1 MAKPSAAASN
11 SAAGKRWHL
20 ASDTVGAD
28 SIDSYKEGAT
38 ALRTL
43 DALGTANVQRLFYHG
58 KLIMV
63 PAGTLVQAASSKPP
77 SEPSGSFS
85 PIVVH
90 VLNGPHS
97 GKTLWL
103 YPESAA
109 KMGFLP
115 KHHKH

>member
-1 MAKPSAAASN
+1 MSGKP
-11 SAAGKRWHL
+11 GKRWRL
-20 ASDTVGAD
+20 ANDTVGAD

-63 PAGTLVQAASSKPP
+63 RAGTLVQAASAKPR
-77 SEPSGSFS
+77 SGSFS
-85 PIVVH
+85 PIEVH
-90 VLNGPHS
+90 VLDGPHT

-115 KHHKH
+115 QHHKH